1 MKKSDLIA
9 KLATELELALRSAVN
24 LLDEDDFEQTIENGL
39 TTAGDLA
46 TNEDIDEVIAALQGI
61 GE

>member
-39 TTAGDLA
+39 IAAGDLA